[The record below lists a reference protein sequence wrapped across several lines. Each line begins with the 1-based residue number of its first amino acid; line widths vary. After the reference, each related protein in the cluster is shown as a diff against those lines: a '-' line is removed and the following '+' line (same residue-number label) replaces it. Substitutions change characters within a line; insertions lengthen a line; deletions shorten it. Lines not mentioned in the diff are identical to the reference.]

1 MKRLIAKQNRR
12 VKRKRRIRARVTG
25 TAERPRISVFRSNKN
40 IYAQAIDDDAG
51 RTLAAVS
58 SLSPEFKSLSA
69 NAEGAAKIGEELGK
83 RLVEMKVSTVV
94 FDRNGYLY
102 HGVVKSIA
110 DGARKAGLTF

>member
-12 VKRKRRIRARVTG
+12 IRRKRRIRGSVNG

-40 IYAQAIDDDAG
+40 IYAQAIDDDSG
-51 RTLAAVS
+51 RTLTAIS

-69 NAEGAAKIGEELGK
+69 TKESAAKVGEELGK
-83 RLVEMKVSTVV
+83 RLVAMKITAAV
-94 FDRNGYLY
+94 FDRGGYLY
-102 HGVVKSIA
+102 HGVVKSLA